1 MADGN
6 YALNF
11 SNVNDVEDVLGFD
24 HTNDFEELDEAQEEI
39 AENSSNIGF
48 VQVQREEIE
57 AVL

>member
-6 YALNF
+6 YGLNF
-11 SNVNDVEDVLGFD
+11 GNFNDVEDVLGFD
-24 HTNDFEELDEAQEEI
+24 RTNDFEELDEAQEKI

-48 VQVQREEIE
+48 VQVQREELE